1 MEKNSR
7 EPRLLLPLPAHRLN
21 RWRRYRGRA
30 DRRQG
35 WSHASGLR
43 TKAQALKGFRIEFP
57 ARIQPMRFLE
67 FFHGI
72 HGRGVPLPVWR
83 AHERTVLGK
92 RLLNFR
98 NPVRSGGFLPPLPP
112 AGSSR

>member
-1 MEKNSR
+1 MEKNNS
-7 EPRLLLPLPAHRLN
+7 EPRLQLPLPAHGLN
-21 RWRRYRGRA
+21 CRRGYRGRA
-30 DRRQG
+30 DRRQR
-35 WSHASGLR
+35 WRHASGLR

-83 AHERTVLGK
+83 AYERTIFGQC
-92 RLLNFR
+92 LLDFR